1 MTTML
6 IRWRTRFFSHS
17 LRGYGEA
24 TGVTFWVVWAMLSIY
39 LGLLIMSSVQAS
51 SLVLDAAKVS
61 AGQGGS
67 LVYTRLIAAD
77 AQDPTPN
84 PCSHY
89 ASPCT
94 IRGWA
99 VNGDRPG
106 YASAASAEV
115 NSPPPA
121 WDECVSRPANQTLG
135 QVIDCWR
142 TQQVLQRDIILPLPD
157 TPHAAICLF
166 AGVGGHHLASSS
178 APLSNCVGPMP
189 RATRCEYGQDMR
201 LQVTGSAAEIDA
213 SRFTANSTI
222 TCDSTVTGT
231 LRLAGGAHV
240 VPLTGGGRCE
250 LNLGSGCGVDHRMTV
265 HGGEPTALIAQCRFK
280 GVDTPGLHKGAGVL
294 VFALE

>member
-1 MTTML
+1 
-6 IRWRTRFFSHS
+6 
-17 LRGYGEA
+17 
-24 TGVTFWVVWAMLSIY
+24 
-39 LGLLIMSSVQAS
+39 MSPVQAR
-51 SLVLDAAKVS
+51 SLVLDATKVS

-77 AQDPTPN
+77 ALDPTPN
-84 PCSHY
+84 PCHHH

-94 IRGWA
+94 IRVWA

-106 YASAASAEV
+106 YASAASTEV

-166 AGVGGHHLASSS
+166 AGAGGHHLASSS

-189 RATRCEYGQDMR
+189 RATRCEYGQDIR

-222 TCDSTVTGT
+222 TCDSTVTGI
-231 LRLAGGAHV
+231 LRLAGGGHA

-250 LNLGSGCGVDHRMTV
+250 LNLGSGFGVDHRMTV

>member
-1 MTTML
+1 MTTRL

-17 LRGYGEA
+17 IRGNGEA
-24 TGVTFWVVWAMLSIY
+24 TGVTLWVVWAMLSIY
-39 LGLLIMSSVQAS
+39 LILLNMPPVQAS

-67 LVYTRLIAAD
+67 LVYTRLIASD

-84 PCSHY
+84 PCQHY

-94 IRGWA
+94 IRVCA

-106 YASAASAEV
+106 YAAAASAEV

-121 WDECVSRPANQTLG
+121 WDECVSRPANRMLE

-142 TQQVLQRDIILPLPD
+142 TQQALQRDIILPLPD

-178 APLSNCVGPMP
+178 APLSNYVGPMP

-201 LQVTGSAAEIDA
+201 LQVTGSAAEIYA

-231 LRLAGGAHV
+231 MRLAGGAHV
-240 VPLTGGGRCE
+240 VPLTGGGSPPSSS
-250 LNLGSGCGVDHRMTV
+250 GSGSG
-265 HGGEPTALIAQCRFK
+265 
-280 GVDTPGLHKGAGVL
+280 
-294 VFALE
+294 